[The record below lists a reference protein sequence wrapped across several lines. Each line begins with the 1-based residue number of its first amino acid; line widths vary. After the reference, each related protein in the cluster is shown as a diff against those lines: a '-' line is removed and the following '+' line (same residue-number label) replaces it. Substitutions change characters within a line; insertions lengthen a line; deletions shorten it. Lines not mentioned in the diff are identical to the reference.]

1 MPTVIKLSSS
11 TTDPVR
17 AQVVHLR
24 QELSAVG
31 QQLELLVYPLLE
43 AVETTLETYGES
55 VSDDDYQYLQGR
67 LELLRRIVREAR

>member
-1 MPTVIKLSSS
+1 MPTVIRLSRS
-11 TTDPVR
+11 TIDPVK
-17 AQVVHLR
+17 AQVVRLR

-31 QQLELLVYPLLE
+31 QQLEQLAYPLLE

-55 VSDDDYQYLQGR
+55 VSDDDYQYLRGR